1 MKEYAKI
8 VDYEDRLLKVSG
20 FMFFNFVLF
29 LHLTGR
35 KWTKQQPPNE

>member
-20 FMFFNFVLF
+20 FCFLILF
-29 LHLTGR
+29 YSYI
-35 KWTKQQPPNE
+35 